1 VVIFASEDEDLVNKW
16 VCSNCKKTNER
27 FETECEYCYT
37 RNVLVNRSSFIAP
50 VKNDEILHKK
60 GDDSFN
66 INNSINSSQNSFR
79 KESYTYNASINSN
92 KMSNSNVNTT
102 IAKKNSNSLLNVKT
116 QEKKIA
122 VNTNSNT
129 SHKNQPN
136 LIKRSDNKVNSIGSS
151 NNNNSSKFKT
161 SSTTENTNYLR
172 NSSIRTIPKK

>member
-1 VVIFASEDEDLVNKW
+1 
-16 VCSNCKKTNER
+16 
-27 FETECEYCYT
+27 
-37 RNVLVNRSSFIAP
+37 
-50 VKNDEILHKK
+50 
-60 GDDSFN
+60 
-66 INNSINSSQNSFR
+66 
-79 KESYTYNASINSN
+79 
-92 KMSNSNVNTT
+92 MSNSNVNTT